1 MNFRRIA
8 ENLIEEA
15 VKNGEFDNL
24 PGAGKPLPPLP
35 EGDPF
40 DVMMAQIMKRNGAT
54 PLEVQLKRSIADKAK
69 AIQEMTD
76 PKKKAAE
83 LQELSELRLRLNVA
97 LEGRRRQP

>member
-15 VKNGEFDNL
+15 MKRGEFDNL

-40 DVMMAQIMKRNGAT
+40 DVLMAQIMKRSGAT
-54 PLEVQLKRSIADKAK
+54 PLEVHLKRSIADKAR
-69 AIQEMTD
+69 ALQEITD

-83 LQELSELRLRLNVA
+83 MRELSELRLRLNVA
-97 LEGRRRQP
+97 MDGRRRQS